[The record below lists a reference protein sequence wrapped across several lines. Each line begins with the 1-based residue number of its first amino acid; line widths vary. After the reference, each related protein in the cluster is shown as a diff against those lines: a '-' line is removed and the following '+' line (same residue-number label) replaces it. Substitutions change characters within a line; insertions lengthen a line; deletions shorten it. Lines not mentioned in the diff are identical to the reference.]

1 MTNKQRRSIVDDAK
15 SKGYQGS
22 YIDLFKQAVLNPSQN
37 QDVLTADTPLE
48 KEQGLRPLHEAGRT
62 DASMA
67 FKDVPPN
74 TPFNTVGMKA
84 PIDIKKFDE
93 QGHLVKSYDAVPP
106 GIQSLNTGPNK
117 GTVLETPARMQEGG
131 FFDNAPY
138 NKTGPR
144 QEIVEPYFTGDDYNY
159 RKALESG
166 ETPSPEDGHW
176 GSVAGDGSNVVLKS
190 KDHPTIKH
198 EFIPT
203 MMDPDW
209 KMVGDPEGFFGE
221 DNSMKYVPRM
231 QSGGFNVEGNTNI
244 QSAETTNPGFL
255 RPKFTQDFSE
265 DMTVSHDDGNVTR
278 NQAFETTRG
287 NRIRGNQTFSSTD
300 PQGNVTTQ
308 IDKYRNSR
316 MMGLIPPRS
325 TSKIIYPE
333 KKQKGDYVTP
343 MKTKE
348 FPSNAKRA
356 EMVNYAKEIDMAGR
370 LNKIGANTTNEAL
383 GRGSADRGTLPLVP
397 NTELEKAM
405 SNKRIKA
412 QEGSMISD
420 FLLPALSSDN
430 AVQFGNQQ
438 ADSQAKLVTK
448 SEQDLAA
455 EQANVQRVRENVI
468 PSAKNIANRWANM
481 TDEEKKSY
489 EDILDYAPNSSAT
502 GRKPPTNGMTRG
514 QQTSEVRRK
523 LADRPESLKEY
534 MPNYNIF
541 LDQPDKF
548 GTNRG
553 VYCTTMGCYAYEKA
567 GARQITDK
575 NGHPMRGNTQFV
587 NATKQGVSGFE
598 QIDAK
603 DRQPGDLTVLR
614 GNARSDYNDP
624 TSVVTRDHHTVI
636 YAGEGK
642 READAKS
649 IARGAWDWITGTPE
663 KKYDYN
669 TPEAIKA

>member
-67 FKDVPPN
+67 FTDVPPN

-106 GIQSLNTGPNK
+106 GIQSLDTGPNK
-117 GTVLETPARMQEGG
+117 GTVLETPARMQGGG
-131 FFDNAPY
+131 FFDNVPY
-138 NKTGPR
+138 DKRGPR

-231 QSGGFNVEGNTNI
+231 QE
-244 QSAETTNPGFL
+244 
-255 RPKFTQDFSE
+255 
-265 DMTVSHDDGNVTR
+265 
-278 NQAFETTRG
+278 
-287 NRIRGNQTFSSTD
+287 
-300 PQGNVTTQ
+300 
-308 IDKYRNSR
+308 
-316 MMGLIPPRS
+316 
-325 TSKIIYPE
+325 
-333 KKQKGDYVTP
+333 GDYVIP
-343 MKTKE
+343 MRKKE

-370 LNKIGANTTNEAL
+370 LNKIGANTTNEEL

-397 NTELEKAM
+397 NPVRPKEL
-405 SNKRIKA
+405 KRS
-412 QEGSMISD
+412 QEGG
-420 FLLPALSSDN
+420 LASDN
-430 AVQFGNQQ
+430 TRVSMPELQDQEAFNPYSDLNLPPSGRIDYSPVNVEDLVGLGTLLKGPAKAAVKNTYKVNPF
-438 ADSQAKLVTK
+438 ARK
-448 SEQDLAA
+448 S
-455 EQANVQRVRENVI
+455 I
-468 PSAKNIANRWANM
+468 PV
-481 TDEEKKSY
+481 DES
-489 EDILDYAPNSSAT
+489 T
-502 GRKPPTNGMTRG
+502 W
-514 QQTSEVRRK
+514 V
-523 LADRPESLKEY
+523 
-534 MPNYNIF
+534 
-541 LDQPDKF
+541 
-548 GTNRG
+548 RG
-553 VYCTTMGCYAYEKA
+553 VGKEGIDGLKSS
-567 GARQITDK
+567 GVVRSK
-575 NGHPMRGNTQFV
+575 ND
-587 NATKQGVSGFE
+587 GVS
-598 QIDAK
+598 
-603 DRQPGDLTVLR
+603 PT
-614 GNARSDYNDP
+614 RS
-624 TSVVTRDHHTVI
+624 
-636 YAGEGK
+636 
-642 READAKS
+642 
-649 IARGAWDWITGTPE
+649 
-663 KKYDYN
+663 
-669 TPEAIKA
+669 